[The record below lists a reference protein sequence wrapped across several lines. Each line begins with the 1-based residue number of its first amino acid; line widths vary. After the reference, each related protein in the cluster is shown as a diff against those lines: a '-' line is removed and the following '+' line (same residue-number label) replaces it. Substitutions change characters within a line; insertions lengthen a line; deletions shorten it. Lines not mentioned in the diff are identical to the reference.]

1 MRSTIFWVSDKGEP
15 SNWRHE
21 WGQPSFECPRNL
33 SPARMLFHHTT
44 DTLLPINCDSMEGV
58 FGQKWK
64 TVGPG
69 DVDIFPLPIG
79 GFSGVVAIEAKT
91 HISTSW
97 IRHSL
102 KTLRGVKRPEIRR
115 CDTKKR
121 FSGRI
126 LYTNPQV
133 DEFYWDVFF
142 SVESTQPGD
151 ATNNQFFLPWIWWTL
166 VSRKDLA
173 EKIVVFGV
181 VLVSSC
187 WKRDRS
193 QALSPWDSC

>member
-1 MRSTIFWVSDKGEP
+1 MRRHLYIYMLKLSISTGSSDLVRSTIFCVSDKGEP
-15 SNWRHE
+15 SNWRHG

-69 DVDIFPLPIG
+69 DVHIFPLPIG

-142 SVESTQPGD
+142 FLLSRLNREMPQTTRFFCHESD
-151 ATNNQFFLPWIWWTL
+151 
-166 VSRKDLA
+166 
-173 EKIVVFGV
+173 EH
-181 VLVSSC
+181 
-187 WKRDRS
+187 
-193 QALSPWDSC
+193 